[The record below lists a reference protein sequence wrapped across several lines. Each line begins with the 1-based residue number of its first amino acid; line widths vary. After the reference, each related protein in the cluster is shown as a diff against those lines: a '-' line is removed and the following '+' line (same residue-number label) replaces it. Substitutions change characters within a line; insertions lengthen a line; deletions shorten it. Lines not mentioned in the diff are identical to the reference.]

1 MENMDTS
8 TMYWETYDDQDG
20 TDFDY
25 LSYVGLDGRPRL
37 DAIGMNIA
45 MQVAEIRRVNGQNT
59 DIRVYRR

>member
-20 TDFDY
+20 KDFDY